1 MREQSKRRVVFF
13 IVVTILTGFVW
24 IFYGEHTAELAV
36 VQEVDAKDMTITN
49 MSGRTRTIG
58 IPEEIS
64 KLIEKDREYFV
75 QYEKKI
81 FGNYKLLN
89 IKPTL

>member
-1 MREQSKRRVVFF
+1 MREQSKRKVGFL

-24 IFYGEHTAELAV
+24 IYFSEHTSELAV

-58 IPEEIS
+58 IPEETS
-64 KLIEKDREYFV
+64 KLIEKDREYFI

-89 IKPTL
+89 ITPTP